1 VSALKPVRDVMR
13 SAMDAVTGFQHAVAE
28 YRDSPVH
35 GWTPGEGKRPR
46 LNSHATRSRA
56 TEAIQAAQTAMLD
69 EFVAL

>member
-1 VSALKPVRDVMR
+1 MSASDPVRDVMR
-13 SAMDAVTGFQHAVAE
+13 SAMDAVTGFQYAVAE

-46 LNSHATRSRA
+46 LKLHEARSRA
-56 TEAIQAAQTAMLD
+56 TEAIQAAQTAMRD